1 MISDNRMF
9 MWDVGTETT
18 RDKTG
23 LYLSY
28 IDSQNYSSVTQEN
41 IGTGNGVLTSFS
53 DTLINA
59 SSVVNVLGVNVY
71 APIGTP
77 KTVSDVTRSATP
89 TVTATAHGL
98 AVGDYVFFYNLNASN
113 PGTGTI
119 TTTGNQTVSG
129 AGTAFT
135 TQLKA
140 GNTITIGGDTRTI
153 QSITDD
159 ITLTV
164 TANFPAHAASA
175 FTYSNMSQLNYKY
188 ARVISVPNANSFTI
202 DINTTSYTIYSSGAT
217 VAKAEVFTDDYN
229 GNLVGNTTGT
239 GTINYRTGAIT
250 VALPSAA
257 VNGQPVL
264 ADYQYENSTAGGLA
278 DFTYSAT
285 RLAGEGD
292 VFRQDE
298 GGDAIQKVENFNGT
312 YYSLKERSA
321 YAVTLTN
328 DDTNAT
334 NIIYR
339 RNMGMPYFAASV
351 STVNGIV
358 FLNTANPDQPQL
370 TILKPNPLGNGIVPD
385 ELAPQFDFSL
395 YTWDEC
401 WMDAWGDYIVFT
413 GKTLDSAVN
422 NRLFLYS
429 LKWTSI
435 DVFAFSASTL
445 AKAAGLLYLGD
456 SISNNI
462 YNAFSGFDDDEFIIE
477 NYWIS
482 GDDAL
487 DSEDEKRVRR
497 LALEGYISKEQSCE
511 VYLSLD
517 NDPFALLGTIS
528 GTDSFV
534 DASSSRTVGSTMI
547 GVDEIAGGGDGADT
561 YHYFTELKIN
571 TGKFYRRRLKFK
583 AAGIGYLS
591 ISMIKDKDII
601 GYGDR
606 IPKKY
611 RTN

>member
-1 MISDNRMF
+1 MSEVKTNIFKNGIVNYPNDPELVPRGGASDSLGWVTRGGFIELSRGKVLIGDENVGSGSVQGEHIGYKTNGTAVHLRKITTKIEYLNNSTWTDVITGLTDGEIYTFADHNTLSGSFVYASGYDGLFKINLANPGSYFDLTDDTQNFRHPGKIMISDNRMF

-188 ARVISVPNANSFTI
+188 ARVKSVPNANSFTI

-395 YTWDEC
+395 YNWDEC
-401 WMDAWGDYIVFT
+401 
-413 GKTLDSAVN
+413 
-422 NRLFLYS
+422 
-429 LKWTSI
+429 
-435 DVFAFSASTL
+435 
-445 AKAAGLLYLGD
+445 
-456 SISNNI
+456 
-462 YNAFSGFDDDEFIIE
+462 
-477 NYWIS
+477 
-482 GDDAL
+482 
-487 DSEDEKRVRR
+487 
-497 LALEGYISKEQSCE
+497 
-511 VYLSLD
+511 
-517 NDPFALLGTIS
+517 
-528 GTDSFV
+528 
-534 DASSSRTVGSTMI
+534 
-547 GVDEIAGGGDGADT
+547 
-561 YHYFTELKIN
+561 
-571 TGKFYRRRLKFK
+571 
-583 AAGIGYLS
+583 
-591 ISMIKDKDII
+591 
-601 GYGDR
+601 
-606 IPKKY
+606 
-611 RTN
+611 

>member
-1 MISDNRMF
+1 MSEVKTNIFKNGIVNYPNDPELVPRGGASDSLGWVTRGGFIELSRGKVLIGDENVGSGSVQGEHIGYKTNGTAVHLRKITTKIEYLNNSTWTDVITGLTDGEIYTFADHNTLSGSFVYASGYDGLFKINLANPGSYFDLTDDTQNFRHPGKIMISDNRMF

-395 YTWDEC
+395 YNWDEC
-401 WMDAWGDYIVFT
+401 
-413 GKTLDSAVN
+413 
-422 NRLFLYS
+422 
-429 LKWTSI
+429 
-435 DVFAFSASTL
+435 
-445 AKAAGLLYLGD
+445 
-456 SISNNI
+456 
-462 YNAFSGFDDDEFIIE
+462 
-477 NYWIS
+477 
-482 GDDAL
+482 
-487 DSEDEKRVRR
+487 
-497 LALEGYISKEQSCE
+497 
-511 VYLSLD
+511 
-517 NDPFALLGTIS
+517 
-528 GTDSFV
+528 
-534 DASSSRTVGSTMI
+534 
-547 GVDEIAGGGDGADT
+547 
-561 YHYFTELKIN
+561 
-571 TGKFYRRRLKFK
+571 
-583 AAGIGYLS
+583 
-591 ISMIKDKDII
+591 
-601 GYGDR
+601 
-606 IPKKY
+606 
-611 RTN
+611 